1 MPKSILESGN
11 IWLFEDVEFAEGDA
25 VKDFVFEDEYV
36 DILITVIGIVQ
47 GLILDLDQDII
58 DQDNAGER
66 PL

>member
-11 IWLFEDVEFAEGDA
+11 IWFFEDVEFTEGDA
-25 VKDFVFEDEYV
+25 IKDFVFEDEYV

-47 GLILDLDQDII
+47 GLILDFDQDTI
-58 DQDNAGER
+58 DQDNARER

>member
-11 IWLFEDVEFAEGDA
+11 IWFSKDVEFAEGDA
-25 VKDFVFEDEYV
+25 VKDFVFEDKYV

-47 GLILDLDQDII
+47 GLILDFDQDTI
-58 DQDNAGER
+58 DQDNAGEC